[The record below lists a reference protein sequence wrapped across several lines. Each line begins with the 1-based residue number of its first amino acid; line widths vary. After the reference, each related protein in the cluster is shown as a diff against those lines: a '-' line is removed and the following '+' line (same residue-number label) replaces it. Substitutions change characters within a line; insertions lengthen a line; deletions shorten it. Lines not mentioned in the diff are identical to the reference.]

1 MAQICYMHWLKRH
14 SVVGGVHMTI
24 ILVLLTL
31 AVFIILGLVKSS
43 ARKAETTEVTLPDV
57 HASPIVIERYYHPGH
72 SWALVSSTGD
82 VAVGVDDFTQKVVG
96 GLSRIQLPAM
106 GSKVKQGEVYAT
118 LERGRKAL
126 PQIAPLSGTIVGV
139 NNKLASSPGVVN
151 SSPLEK
157 GWIVRIAPAQ
167 LTLELRNLLRGV
179 IADRWQEA
187 VSSQVVRWFS
197 SSLHPVL
204 QDGGRIVDNVSDL
217 MNDEEWQRFV
227 QEFFSIEATYRNNN
241 VSNRRS

>member
-1 MAQICYMHWLKRH
+1 
-14 SVVGGVHMTI
+14 MTI

-31 AVFIILGLVKSS
+31 VVFIVIGLIKSS
-43 ARKAETTEVTLPDV
+43 GRKAATTEEALPEA
-57 HASPIVIERYYHPGH
+57 HTTPIVIERYYHPGH

-82 VAVGVDDFTQKVVG
+82 VTVGVDDFTQKVVG
-96 GLSRIQLPAM
+96 GLSKVQLPVL
-106 GSKVKQGEVYAT
+106 GSQVKQGEVYAT
-118 LERGRKAL
+118 LERGGKAL

-139 NNKLASSPGVVN
+139 NNKLASSPAVVN

-167 LTLELRNLLRGV
+167 LTVELRNLLKGV

-187 VSSQVVRWFS
+187 VSNQLVRWFAS
-197 SSLHPVL
+197 PLHPVL
-204 QDGGRIVDNVSDL
+204 QDGGQIVDNVSDL
-217 MNDEEWQRFV
+217 MDDAEWQCFV

-241 VSNRRS
+241 LTNQRS

>member
-1 MAQICYMHWLKRH
+1 
-14 SVVGGVHMTI
+14 MTI

-31 AVFIILGLVKSS
+31 VVFIILGLVKSS
-43 ARKAETTEVTLPDV
+43 ERKAKTTEVALPDA
-57 HASPIVIERYYHPGH
+57 HPGLIVFERYYHPSH
-72 SWALVSSTGD
+72 SWALVTSNGD
-82 VAVGVDDFTQKVVG
+82 VTVGADDFAQKVVG
-96 GLSRIQLPAM
+96 GLSNVKLPAL

-118 LERGRKAL
+118 LERGERIL

-139 NNKLASSPGVVN
+139 NDRLASRPGVVN

-167 LTLELRNLLRGV
+167 LTLELRNLLKGV

-187 VSSQVVRWFS
+187 VSSQLVRWFS
-197 SSLHPVL
+197 SSAHPVL

-217 MNDEEWQRFV
+217 MNDQEWQRFV
-227 QEFFSIEATYRNNN
+227 KEFFSIEAAYRNNITN
-241 VSNRRS
+241 